1 MSETEN
7 KENGESRNPES
18 NPRPEGRQRP
28 PRHAQQGGD
37 DNSPQASS
45 DAPQGDN
52 GEPRSNDGN
61 SDGSNRQQRHE
72 GGGRRERGQRPQRGQ
87 RHHQQAQPQQDDETY
102 ETREGPRSGIVIDLN
117 ELKRK
122 PPTALIALADDL
134 VELDDPAPRGVALTV
149 RLLTDGGG
157 PLYRPW
163 TADELHAAAEEAR
176 HAL

>member
-1 MSETEN
+1 VSETEN

-37 DNSPQASS
+37 DNAPQASG

-87 RHHQQAQPQQDDETY
+87 RHHQQPQPQQDDETY

-134 VELDDPAPRGVALTV
+134 GIQEGVARARKQDVIFLSLKAHA
-149 RLLTDGGG
+149 RAGGG
-157 PLYRPW
+157 IYGEGVL
-163 TADELHAAAEEAR
+163 
-176 HAL
+176 